1 MGKNLKGKELGK
13 GIRQRKDG
21 RYEARAVVEGIN
33 ISIIKSSLKECLEE
47 FKEAKKIASN
57 NMDIKRINITLNE

>member
-21 RYEARAVVEGIN
+21 RYEARAVVGDIN
-33 ISIIKSSLKECLEE
+33 ISIIKSSLKEC
-47 FKEAKKIASN
+47 
-57 NMDIKRINITLNE
+57 